1 MAFRGSDSH
10 GQGPFTAGA
19 CAKRSFKPH
28 LHETHVGAAR
38 YLSSPDLC
46 VSKLEAQQ
54 NLSDT
59 RNRCSKNTEELREK
73 IGP

>member
-10 GQGPFTAGA
+10 GQGPFTTGA

-46 VSKLEAQQ
+46 VSKLGPAKFV
-54 NLSDT
+54 
-59 RNRCSKNTEELREK
+59 RRTEQVQ
-73 IGP
+73 

>member
-1 MAFRGSDSH
+1 MAFRGRESY

-19 CAKRSFKPH
+19 CAKHSFKPH

-46 VSKLEAQQ
+46 VSKLGPAKFVRH
-54 NLSDT
+54 S
-59 RNRCSKNTEELREK
+59 ELVQ
-73 IGP
+73 

>member
-28 LHETHVGAAR
+28 LHETHVEAAR
-38 YLSSPDLC
+38 YLSSADLC
-46 VSKLEAQQ
+46 VSKLGPAKFV
-54 NLSDT
+54 
-59 RNRCSKNTEELREK
+59 RHTEQVQ
-73 IGP
+73 